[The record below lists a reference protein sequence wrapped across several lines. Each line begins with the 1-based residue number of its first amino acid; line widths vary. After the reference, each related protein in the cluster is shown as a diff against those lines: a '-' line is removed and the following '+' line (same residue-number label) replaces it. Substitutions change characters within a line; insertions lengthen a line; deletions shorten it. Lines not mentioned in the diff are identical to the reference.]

1 MKFLW
6 AMLFTTFCVV
16 AALVYTKLKKARR
29 RSKDARSNG
38 LYIISNPE
46 NAKFVIVAVHG
57 LGTHPER
64 TWEALPPRSRDST
77 EKTQP
82 VHLLRHI
89 LKEDFPE
96 ARILMHAHNSDWMIN
111 APVKTARQIGEQ
123 LIAELTEHLSKHSC
137 LPIVFIGHSF
147 GGIIIKEVIRHNRQH
162 PCRHIPRNSPSGSPL
177 SAIGATVTAVTSILG
192 SSNTLLLMLRYRND
206 QLLDLERRFNI
217 LIKLKDARRGKTE
230 LLAFCEAKPL
240 TLGWLSLGL
249 VVDRI
254 SARGIHDAREYL
266 IDTDHSGLNK
276 CRNKSDPLYV
286 ELQRQVKRLIPNT
299 TPKLNDSQL
308 FVKAQLSCVPGA
320 VFDDVENGAEACL
333 DRTRVELLGDIREWM
348 CDPNREPLCWLHGK
362 AGTGKSTIAQSVA
375 RELAAKG
382 LLAASFFF
390 KRGEGDRG
398 RSRLFYPTIAAQLAS
413 SFPAAAAQMRHT
425 IEGNPDIASK
435 SLGEQ
440 FRMLV
445 LKPLEN
451 VSVASSMTVVID
463 ALDECDGEN
472 DIKAIITQ
480 LSQIK
485 KITSIPLNFFIT
497 SRNEPPIREG
507 FKSIQS
513 TVGELKLE
521 EVSDP
526 SVEQDIERFLRFR
539 LEGIRSRA
547 ILPPNWPTVTEFN
560 RLLKTSVPLFIYAA
574 TACRFIENNRIP
586 GGPESRLRRWTEHQE
601 GYRLHPTYRPILK
614 QLIDGLDVQ
623 DRKDIIK
630 QFREVVGTIIVLAEP
645 LDATSLE
652 CLLSKPPHDFDGLL
666 EYLHSVLDI
675 PSSRVQRIKL
685 FHLSF
690 RDYLVDPDGGALEFH
705 VDEKEAQR
713 RVARDCLRLLSNGQ
727 SLRQDICSLS
737 HPGTKRRNVPQTKID
752 ECLPPEVQYACL
764 HWADHFLYGE
774 ELINDQDAVYSFL
787 CNHLLHWFEALSL
800 LNRLDNGV
808 SQVLKLQERTTGL
821 QAKAFM
827 RDARQ
832 FIAYFSFAIEDTPLQ
847 LYASGLTFAPLSSIV
862 RNTFQARRP
871 KWINELRPIETSW
884 SRQFQIFDESGTAC
898 SAAFT
903 ADNHLAI
910 GALDGTITVRD
921 PATRQTLQVS
931 EGHRGKIT
939 QCSLAPNGTF
949 IASSDH
955 STSVDG
961 TIKFWDLTS
970 GTCLKTTH
978 IRLNAAGSFAIAAN
992 GLLASN
998 SGCGTVK
1005 LWDTKTGE
1013 CLWTCPVIA
1022 RYGSGIALASD
1033 NGKIRL
1039 AVADTKRHI
1048 RVFDTATQ
1056 SCLQTLNDVPR
1067 PKTET
1072 MAFVLT
1078 SRHELLVVSYQSAL
1092 RVYDLD
1098 TGACMNE
1105 KNPWRIAIRPTTLPD
1120 GNPCQQVVLVPLRR
1134 RHATL
1139 EFLTDSGRVDY
1150 VISID
1155 DLANSTNGAMKVL
1168 DVLPSVDVLSESQYV
1183 LSNDEKWLLKL
1194 ERTRSHSSSVLL
1206 CDMQIDQEVRETQKA
1221 AAPELGYKANNDGHG
1236 GTIHL
1241 CLSIDA
1247 TLVAAMS
1254 SDHGIRIWDHDT
1266 GIIQQI
1272 LYYHSDRGV
1281 ILQKMAL
1288 SPNKRL
1294 LATVTNQSNLRVWDL
1309 RTGTYIA
1316 NLGFSKAYSQPAI
1329 SGLSFSNDNEIIAY
1343 GILPFEFQ
1351 LRDNKILRHGDG
1363 KLAFAKDNNLL
1374 ITADTQGDIAIWD
1387 ISKRNFLLPGPFLLL
1402 RTIRRNDKILRA
1414 VELSSQ
1420 EEFIDLT
1427 TKKGMI
1433 KIDLVSLRSIMG
1445 HGSLQYADGWILK
1458 DDDAILW
1465 IPSEYRP
1472 PYSNKVVAI
1481 DSLKGLVCIGA
1492 ESGRV
1497 WSLRLSFPELDQLV
1511 LKYPDTSDRSDD
1523 SASVISAESD
1533 ASGDR

>member
-147 GGIIIKEVIRHNRQH
+147 GGIIIKEVQ
-162 PCRHIPRNSPSGSPL
+162 
-177 SAIGATVTAVTSILG
+177 
-192 SSNTLLLMLRYRND
+192 ND

-521 EVSDP
+521 ESFCV
-526 SVEQDIERFLRFR
+526 ICKL
-539 LEGIRSRA
+539 IR
-547 ILPPNWPTVTEFN
+547 
-560 RLLKTSVPLFIYAA
+560 K
-574 TACRFIENNRIP
+574 
-586 GGPESRLRRWTEHQE
+586 
-601 GYRLHPTYRPILK
+601 
-614 QLIDGLDVQ
+614 
-623 DRKDIIK
+623 
-630 QFREVVGTIIVLAEP
+630 
-645 LDATSLE
+645 
-652 CLLSKPPHDFDGLL
+652 
-666 EYLHSVLDI
+666 
-675 PSSRVQRIKL
+675 
-685 FHLSF
+685 
-690 RDYLVDPDGGALEFH
+690 
-705 VDEKEAQR
+705 
-713 RVARDCLRLLSNGQ
+713 
-727 SLRQDICSLS
+727 
-737 HPGTKRRNVPQTKID
+737 
-752 ECLPPEVQYACL
+752 
-764 HWADHFLYGE
+764 
-774 ELINDQDAVYSFL
+774 
-787 CNHLLHWFEALSL
+787 
-800 LNRLDNGV
+800 
-808 SQVLKLQERTTGL
+808 
-821 QAKAFM
+821 
-827 RDARQ
+827 
-832 FIAYFSFAIEDTPLQ
+832 
-847 LYASGLTFAPLSSIV
+847 
-862 RNTFQARRP
+862 
-871 KWINELRPIETSW
+871 
-884 SRQFQIFDESGTAC
+884 
-898 SAAFT
+898 
-903 ADNHLAI
+903 
-910 GALDGTITVRD
+910 
-921 PATRQTLQVS
+921 
-931 EGHRGKIT
+931 
-939 QCSLAPNGTF
+939 
-949 IASSDH
+949 
-955 STSVDG
+955 
-961 TIKFWDLTS
+961 
-970 GTCLKTTH
+970 
-978 IRLNAAGSFAIAAN
+978 
-992 GLLASN
+992 
-998 SGCGTVK
+998 
-1005 LWDTKTGE
+1005 
-1013 CLWTCPVIA
+1013 
-1022 RYGSGIALASD
+1022 
-1033 NGKIRL
+1033 
-1039 AVADTKRHI
+1039 
-1048 RVFDTATQ
+1048 
-1056 SCLQTLNDVPR
+1056 
-1067 PKTET
+1067 
-1072 MAFVLT
+1072 
-1078 SRHELLVVSYQSAL
+1078 
-1092 RVYDLD
+1092 
-1098 TGACMNE
+1098 
-1105 KNPWRIAIRPTTLPD
+1105 
-1120 GNPCQQVVLVPLRR
+1120 
-1134 RHATL
+1134 
-1139 EFLTDSGRVDY
+1139 
-1150 VISID
+1150 
-1155 DLANSTNGAMKVL
+1155 
-1168 DVLPSVDVLSESQYV
+1168 
-1183 LSNDEKWLLKL
+1183 
-1194 ERTRSHSSSVLL
+1194 
-1206 CDMQIDQEVRETQKA
+1206 
-1221 AAPELGYKANNDGHG
+1221 
-1236 GTIHL
+1236 
-1241 CLSIDA
+1241 
-1247 TLVAAMS
+1247 
-1254 SDHGIRIWDHDT
+1254 
-1266 GIIQQI
+1266 
-1272 LYYHSDRGV
+1272 
-1281 ILQKMAL
+1281 
-1288 SPNKRL
+1288 
-1294 LATVTNQSNLRVWDL
+1294 
-1309 RTGTYIA
+1309 
-1316 NLGFSKAYSQPAI
+1316 
-1329 SGLSFSNDNEIIAY
+1329 
-1343 GILPFEFQ
+1343 
-1351 LRDNKILRHGDG
+1351 
-1363 KLAFAKDNNLL
+1363 
-1374 ITADTQGDIAIWD
+1374 
-1387 ISKRNFLLPGPFLLL
+1387 
-1402 RTIRRNDKILRA
+1402 
-1414 VELSSQ
+1414 
-1420 EEFIDLT
+1420 
-1427 TKKGMI
+1427 
-1433 KIDLVSLRSIMG
+1433 
-1445 HGSLQYADGWILK
+1445 
-1458 DDDAILW
+1458 
-1465 IPSEYRP
+1465 
-1472 PYSNKVVAI
+1472 
-1481 DSLKGLVCIGA
+1481 
-1492 ESGRV
+1492 
-1497 WSLRLSFPELDQLV
+1497 
-1511 LKYPDTSDRSDD
+1511 
-1523 SASVISAESD
+1523 
-1533 ASGDR
+1533 